1 LILRKLGGFEV
12 KKGINQ
18 WSFPSSYTVEECVRL
33 ASAAGFDGIE
43 LCLSETGELSLDSST
58 QDISRI
64 AQTARQAGIEI
75 PSLATGLYWKYSPT
89 ASDPSVRS
97 KAQEIAR
104 KQLEFASLL
113 GADTILYVPGAV
125 NVPWDPGSEIV
136 DYETAYGRAKESLL
150 CLVEHA
156 ERAGV
161 TIAVENVW
169 NKFLLSPLEM
179 RAFIDEV
186 NHPRVGSYM
195 DVGNV
200 LISGYPEQ
208 WIRILGPRILKVH
221 VKDFK
226 LEIGN
231 IQGFT
236 DLLHGDVNWPGVISA
251 LTDVG
256 YDGYLIAEIM
266 PPYRYYAEKMIYDIS
281 SSLDRIM
288 AKGPATSHRTH
299 AEK

>member
-1 LILRKLGGFEV
+1 M

-18 WSFPSSYTVEECVRL
+18 WSFPASYAVADCLRL
-33 ASAAGFDGIE
+33 ASEAGFDGLE
-43 LCLSETGELSLDSST
+43 LCLAETGELSLDSSIE
-58 QDISRI
+58 DISRI
-64 AQTARQAGIEI
+64 ARAAKQAGLEI

-89 ASDPSVRS
+89 ASDPSVRAR
-97 KAQEIAR
+97 AQEIAK

-125 NVPWDPGSEIV
+125 NVPWDPSSEIV
-136 DYETAYGRAKESLL
+136 DYETAYLRAKESLL
-150 CLVEHA
+150 GIVEYA
-156 ERAGV
+156 ERVGITV
-161 TIAVENVW
+161 AVENVW

-179 RAFIDEV
+179 RTFIDDI

-200 LISGYPEQ
+200 LVSGYPEH
-208 WIRILGPRILKVH
+208 WIRILGRRIRKVH

-231 IQGFT
+231 IRGFT
-236 DLLHGDVNWPGVISA
+236 NLLHGDVNWPGVISA
-251 LTDVG
+251 LRDVG

-266 PPYRYYAEKMIYDIS
+266 PPYGFYAEKMIYDIS
-281 SSLDRIM
+281 SSLDWILG
-288 AKGPATSHRTH
+288 KGSGR
-299 AEK
+299 